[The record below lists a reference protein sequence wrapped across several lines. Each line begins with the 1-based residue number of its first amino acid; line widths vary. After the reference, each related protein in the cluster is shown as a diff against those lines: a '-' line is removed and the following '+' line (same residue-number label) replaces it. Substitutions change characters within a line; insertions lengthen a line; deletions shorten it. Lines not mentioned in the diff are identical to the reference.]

1 VVELS
6 AAAPAST
13 AGERPR
19 WPWRLLA
26 IVALL
31 AYALAFQGSR
41 GLWEPDEGRYGNI
54 AVQMLRSGD
63 FVVPAFNEDVP
74 HFAKPPLTYW
84 AIAAGLV
91 AAGRNEWGARF
102 ANALAFVAT
111 VLVVCR
117 LGSRF
122 VPRRPWLP
130 ALVYATFLLPYSA
143 ANVITTDTLLTL
155 WEASAGLGFVAW
167 WERRDGPRWRPPLL
181 LMWLSFALA
190 FLTKGPA
197 GLLPLAAFAAFA
209 ALAGGWRSAARL
221 FCLGGVAV
229 FAVVGLG
236 WYFFVAATNPGLM
249 EYFVRDEVASRIV
262 SGAYRRNTGWN
273 RAFETYAPTLVLGA
287 LPWAVWWVPAV
298 YRTGRALL
306 GRAWWRVR
314 LEREP
319 RLVLAALWIGLP
331 LVVFTVSASRLPLY
345 LLPLFVPLALV
356 TAMALPG
363 RVNAKAALPLL
374 SLWVVA
380 LVGLRVLAAGYPS
393 PVDGRRTAATIT
405 AAISPVPAEIV
416 FVDVKPV
423 WGLSLYLGCEIERLS
438 TRTAPGVTVE
448 GVSPETL
455 RTELARHEPG
465 TLLLIRQSDEA
476 AAAEALAR
484 LGRPYL
490 PLGLLG
496 DAVMVS
502 PFGDLHRVARAPDS

>member
-1 VVELS
+1 MAEPSVC
-6 AAAPAST
+6 APVGA
-13 AGERPR
+13 AGERLR
-19 WPWRLLA
+19 WWWRVLTVA
-26 IVALL
+26 ALL
-31 AYALAFQGSR
+31 AFAFAFQGSR
-41 GLWEPDEGRYGNI
+41 GLWEPDEGRYTNI
-54 AVQMLRSGD
+54 AIQMLRSGD

-91 AAGRNEWGARF
+91 VAGRNEWGARL

-111 VLVVCR
+111 VFVVSR
-117 LGSRF
+117 LGRRF

-143 ANVITTDTLLTL
+143 TNVVTTDTLLTL
-155 WEASAGLGFVAW
+155 WEGCAGLGFVAW
-167 WERRDGPRWRPPLL
+167 WERRDGPRWRPPLY

-209 ALAGGWRSAARL
+209 ALAGGWHAVARL
-221 FCLGGVAV
+221 FCIGGVTI

-236 WYFFVAATNPGLM
+236 WYAFVAATNPGLM

-273 RAFETYAPTLVLGA
+273 RAFETYAPTLALGA
-287 LPWAVWWVPAV
+287 LPWAVWWVPAL
-298 YRTGRALL
+298 YRAGRALL
-306 GRAWWRVR
+306 VRAWWRVR
-314 LEREP
+314 MEREP
-319 RLVLAALWIGLP
+319 WLVLAALWIALP
-331 LVVFTVSASRLPLY
+331 LVVFTTSASRLPLY
-345 LLPLFVPLALV
+345 LLPLFVPLALA
-356 TAMALPG
+356 TATALPERANA
-363 RVNAKAALPLL
+363 RVAVPLL
-374 SLWVVA
+374 ALWVVA
-380 LVGLRVLAAGYPS
+380 LVGIRVVAAGYDS
-393 PVDGRRTAATIT
+393 PVDGRRAAAALTAAL
-405 AAISPVPAEIV
+405 APAPAEIV

-423 WGLSLYLGCEIERLS
+423 WGLSLYLGCEVERLS

-465 TLLLIRQSDEA
+465 TLLVIRQLDEA

-496 DAVMVS
+496 DAVMVT
-502 PFGDLHRVARAPDS
+502 PYGDLHQVAHLPDR